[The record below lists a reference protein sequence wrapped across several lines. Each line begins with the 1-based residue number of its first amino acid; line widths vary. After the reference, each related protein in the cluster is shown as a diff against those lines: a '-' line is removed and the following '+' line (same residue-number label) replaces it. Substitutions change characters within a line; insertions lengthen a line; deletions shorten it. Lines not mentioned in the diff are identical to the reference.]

1 MYKCIHFL
9 FLRMVNSN
17 GSHIARDIKVN
28 FPKEILFTIIIIIM
42 QVTSL
47 CILQCYAVPNLEQI
61 SNFES
66 LTSVL
71 ITASLSMTEKLS

>member
-1 MYKCIHFL
+1 MSKCIHFL

-17 GSHIARDIKVN
+17 GSHIARDVKVN
-28 FPKEILFTIIIIIM
+28 FPKEILFTIIIIM

>member
-1 MYKCIHFL
+1 MSKCIYFL

-28 FPKEILFTIIIIIM
+28 FPKEILFTIIIIM

>member
-1 MYKCIHFL
+1 MSKCIHFL

-28 FPKEILFTIIIIIM
+28 FPKEILFTIIIIM

-47 CILQCYAVPNLEQI
+47 CILQYYAVPNLEQI

>member
-1 MYKCIHFL
+1 MSKCIHFL
-9 FLRMVNSN
+9 FLRMVNSI

-28 FPKEILFTIIIIIM
+28 FPKEILFTIIIIM

>member
-1 MYKCIHFL
+1 MSKCIHFL

-28 FPKEILFTIIIIIM
+28 FPKEILFTIIIIM

-61 SNFES
+61 LNFES